1 MRTCISCGPLRIKMH
16 FILKVKWEQARYL
29 KLGSLPAGRSPA
41 LHFSSNNWSL
51 FHDKNRFFDPLS
63 DAKTH
68 SSISSQKSWV
78 KLFLQTND
86 FEQKKNS
93 QIITFQSH
101 WVFFADESQITAT
114 GSQKCH
120 QRLKFFW
127 DFLEKQFEEIS
138 TKPDV
143 RRRRQQND
151 VFIDLS
157 KATET
162 KKLPKRNRKRP
173 KQSKLFFQMFRKPI
187 FLSGA

>member
-1 MRTCISCGPLRIKMH
+1 MRTSKIFEAGFSTCWKKSCSSFFKQQLEFISWQKQVFWSFVRCKNS
-16 FILKVKWEQARYL
+16 LKYFFTKVLGQA
-29 KLGSLPAGRSPA
+29 
-41 LHFSSNNWSL
+41 FSS
-51 FHDKNRFFDPLS
+51 DKRFW
-63 DAKTH
+63 T
-68 SSISSQKSWV
+68 
-78 KLFLQTND
+78 
-86 FEQKKNS
+86 KKNS

-162 KKLPKRNRKRP
+162 KKMPKLNRKRP